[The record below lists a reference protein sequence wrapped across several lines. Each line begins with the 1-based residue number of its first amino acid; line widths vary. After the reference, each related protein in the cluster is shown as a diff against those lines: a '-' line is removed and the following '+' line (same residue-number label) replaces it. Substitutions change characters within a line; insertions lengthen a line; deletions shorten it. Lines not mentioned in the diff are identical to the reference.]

1 MPTTSAVRPLQAC
14 PDAFVFPLI
23 TVTLPHWWEE
33 EHPEECNDT
42 GVNGKPPRAGFS
54 GWSRF
59 DRILLYF
66 FKHSPHTAN
75 RRYHKFVTTNSQR
88 KHTDETGI
96 FRFLPRYR
104 RL

>member
-1 MPTTSAVRPLQAC
+1 MPTTSAVHPLQAC
-14 PDAFVFPLI
+14 PDAFVFPRI

-66 FKHSPHTAN
+66 LSIRHTQ
-75 RRYHKFVTTNSQR
+75 RTVVTTNSLPQIR
-88 KHTDETGI
+88 KGST
-96 FRFLPRYR
+96 P
-104 RL
+104 